1 MSEIKTILSEL
12 DSIAKNPHRQ
22 LDKIIDGGK
31 NVIGCVPVY
40 CPEELVYAAG
50 MIPFGIWGA
59 DGKELSKA
67 KLYFP
72 AFICSV
78 VQSALELGLEGAFDR
93 MKGVMIPVLCD
104 SLKCM
109 GQNFK
114 AGVPQ
119 VEFLPVIH
127 PQNRKI
133 EAGQEFLRSQYQKL
147 RKRLGEIGTPISD
160 DMLSEAISV
169 YNNHRRVMRKFVL
182 TAAKYPDLIS
192 ASARSA
198 VIKSGFF
205 MDKAEHTKLVEKLN
219 ALCQAEPVKPWSGKK
234 VVTTGI
240 LADNASLLSIL
251 EKNSLAVVGDDV
263 AAESRQFRTDVP
275 VTQNPVEGLALQF
288 AQMEGC
294 SVLYDPDKKRADM
307 IVTLAKE
314 QGADGV
320 IVLMTKFCDPEEFDY
335 PFLKKAFD
343 DAGIPSIIVEIDRQ
357 MVNYSQAATAI
368 EAFGEML

>member
-1 MSEIKTILSEL
+1 MSEIKSILSQL
-12 DSIAKNPHRQ
+12 DCVAKNPRRQ
-22 LDKIIDGGK
+22 LDMIIDGGK
-31 NVIGCVPVY
+31 NVVGCLPVY

-78 VQSALELGLEGAFDR
+78 LQSALELGLEGAFDR
-93 MKGVMIPVLCD
+93 MKAVMIPVLCD

-127 PQNRKI
+127 PQNRKT
-133 EAGQEFLRSQYQKL
+133 EAGQEFLRSQYMKL

-160 DMLSEAISV
+160 EKLAEAINI
-169 YNNHRRVMRKFVL
+169 YNNHRRVMREFSE
-182 TAAKYPDLIS
+182 TAAKHPELIS
-192 ASARSA
+192 ASERSA

-205 MDKAEHTKLVEKLN
+205 MDKAEHTKLVERLN
-219 ALCQAEPVKPWSGKK
+219 LLCGAEPVVPWDGKR
-234 VVTTGI
+234 VIVTGI
-240 LADNASLLSIL
+240 LADSSSLLSIF
-251 EKNSLAVVGDDV
+251 EKNGIAVVGDDV

-275 VTQNPVEGLALQF
+275 VTKDPIEGLARQF
-288 AQMEGC
+288 ADMEGC
-294 SVLYDPDKKRADM
+294 SVLFDPEKKRGDM
-307 IVTLAKE
+307 IVKLAKE
-314 QGADGV
+314 RKADGV
-320 IVLMTKFCDPEEFDY
+320 IVLLTKFCDPEEFDY
-335 PFLKKAFD
+335 PFLKRAFD
-343 DAGIPSIIVEIDRQ
+343 AAGIPSILIEVDRQ
-357 MVNYSQAATAI
+357 MVNYSQAETAV
-368 EAFGEML
+368 EAFREML